1 MKFNLLTLLGLIA
14 LCIFPYSGKSQTN
27 FQPAMGIAIKASS
40 TGFGGDLVFAFR
52 EKVNFRL
59 GMDKLGYDRTITF
72 SENDI
77 EYEADV
83 KLATGSISLLC
94 DISLGKWFFI
104 SGGVGYNL
112 FHSEVIGHAI
122 SSFPFG
128 DIEIPKEKI
137 GEFHFNLDPGVR
149 ISPYLGIGLGQ
160 TLNTKKRVA
169 FAFEL
174 GGFYQGPPDISIE
187 STGLLSPT
195 ANPDQ
200 GQENK
205 LERQIDQ
212 YYIYPMLKFS
222 LSFRIVSF

>member
-1 MKFNLLTLLGLIA
+1 MKYFLLTLVGLIS
-14 LCIFPYSGKSQTN
+14 LSILPYSGKSQTD
-27 FQPAMGIAIKASS
+27 FQPALGLGIKAS
-40 TGFGGDLVFAFR
+40 TNGFGGDLIFAFR

-59 GMDKLGYDRTITF
+59 GMDKLAYSRKITF
-72 SENDI
+72 SENGI

-83 KLATGSISLLC
+83 NIGTGSISLLC
-94 DISLGKWFFI
+94 DYSLSQWFFI
-104 SGGVGYNL
+104 SGGLAYNL
-112 FHSEVIGHAI
+112 FHSEAIGHAT
-122 SSFPFG
+122 SSLPFG

-137 GEFHFNLDPGVR
+137 GNFQFDLNPKVR

-174 GGFYQGPPDISIE
+174 GGIYQGSPDITIQA
-187 STGLLSPT
+187 TGLLSPT

-200 GQENK
+200 GQEGK

-212 YYIYPMLKFS
+212 YYIYPMIRFS
-222 LSFRIVSF
+222 VSFRILNF